1 MDYSSILFGI
11 SIGVIAMLGAFAT
24 RGLVLRRRRPPPAA
38 AQSTVYHVE
47 VVDRLPNP
55 QEVKGLTH
63 VLEWD
68 PDDHWAVQES
78 AGDGRWTQVL
88 SGDRASMER
97 RLDHRQSVLAGQLSN
112 FRAQQANLP
121 PDGPAWERWE
131 RKIDH
136 LSQVDYRLVPDR
148 RWRRHS
154 LGVEPALEEIR
165 QRLRMPSDKL
175 RVRPLEDAERDE
187 LERAG

>member
-1 MDYSSILFGI
+1 MDLSSFFFGMFT
-11 SIGVIAMLGAFAT
+11 VMLPMS
-24 RGLVLRRRRPPPAA
+24 GLAWALWLRARRPPPGA

-47 VVDRLPNP
+47 VVEGSPAPED
-55 QEVKGLTH
+55 VKSLTH

-68 PDDHWAVQES
+68 PDDYWALQES
-78 AGDGRWTQVL
+78 AGDGRWSHAM

-97 RLDHRQSVLAGQLSN
+97 RLDHRQSTLAGQLSN
-112 FRAQQANLP
+112 FRAQQTPLP
-121 PDGPAWERWE
+121 EGGPAWERWE
-131 RKIDH
+131 RKIEH

-154 LGVEPALEEIR
+154 LGVEPALEQIR

-175 RVRPLEDAERDE
+175 RIRPLEDPERDE
-187 LERAG
+187 LMTG